1 MRNNTIQHRYNRD
14 CSCRSRGRS
23 HLSSY
28 LPKVFWPVFA
38 FMTVFIGL
46 SFTAG
51 AADTIR
57 VNIPRVTV
65 TMARSYNFTSA
76 ANSVYVPV
84 EFNSTM
90 SADKVADYIEE
101 SNAFLFDHYGEDVV
115 EISGVSDDFGTIYL
129 DIKPNTGIK
138 RVLLITSTGS
148 GSKVIT
154 VVQAGDTPEPEP
166 EPEPEPDEKFN
177 IPGNWKM
184 VRHYTDETG
193 NNYVTDITFYDGL
206 GYPSQIVNVGASP
219 TGNRNIVTPIVYDR
233 MRRSDSVLFL
243 PYASATVNTIKEESA
258 PLQGQSSFY
267 GTMFGTGESG
277 HAKTRRVYEPSELNR
292 VSLEHK
298 PGSAYTNKNVS
309 YSYETN
315 GANEVVNMSAGSF
328 NGALFVSTYPYYDSG
343 RLFKDVVTDEDGNTL
358 TTYTDVTGKVIMEKR
373 GTDNE
378 TYYVYDDRGFLSW
391 VITPKGSAVL
401 SSCAKDIPGTNNYT
415 FARGMTSSF
424 AAEHCYV
431 YIRDYMGNIIEKN
444 IPGAGISEYVYDK
457 GGRLVLERDA
467 NLKGKNR
474 WIYHVYDNIG
484 REIECNLVQ
493 GTSSVTR
500 ASAQTNYNN
509 LSINNS
515 YPQLGG
521 GTPDTPPSAIGDF
534 TLICKLSQTR
544 FGGGVYRTATSTQT
558 SSFTVPSYLA
568 FSPVSGVAESADLDN
583 VKVIGYKLYEKIAML
598 DGSEN
603 GNAGSSNTSYIER
616 AFHYD
621 RRGRVMQVVEKNSTG
636 GISRTSTKY
645 DFRGNILAVNE
656 SHSAG
661 SLAITKGTVY
671 SYDQRGRLLSER
683 VSVNGVEKATVNYSY
698 DALGNLTGKSYGN
711 GVTDNLQYNIQ
722 GWGTVSQTVKGS
734 ETLYSQRLRYYDAEK
749 GSGLYN
755 GNISEWRMQQG
766 TNAAST
772 YRYGYDGLGRLTTSS
787 RYAGSGASATNS
799 WCERGIDYDLNGN
812 IVTLQRFGSN
822 SITAEDNLLYGYS
835 GNRLTALTGSSQ
847 GVELNASY
855 SYDAGG
861 NMLYDGRRGLGIS
874 YNMLNLPA
882 KVVEKTGA
890 TVADGAV
897 KAEYLYSADGIKQR
911 VVDGAGSNGYLYLGT
926 LVLSKSG
933 ESYSLAS
940 TGFGGGRIIG
950 AANNSCLAYYYGTDH
965 LGSVRVITDG
975 SGSVVERNDYY
986 PMGMRTATGNGYPQ
1000 LATNLY
1006 KYNGKEVQTI
1016 GNLGFTDYGARMYD
1030 DFTGRWFVPDPLAE
1044 KYASMSPY
1052 MYCGGNPIMYIDTD
1066 GKKIVISGTLKEK
1079 ALEQLQGRMKGAITL
1094 NMDENDGALNYTVNN
1109 TAKKLK
1115 GNAKLLARIIDDQ
1128 SITVNLITTH
1138 EYQTSTENLMVG
1150 GSFMGNK
1157 VSIDSDG
1164 NTLVNAFQEVNPN
1177 VLGDIDEFKNTPGK
1191 MIMHEVSESYAGA
1204 QISKKTGINA
1214 PMATK
1219 EQGEDPYSVYRK
1231 AHNRA
1236 TPQNTVK
1243 DIFYDRYGDRT
1254 DDIQKAVRVEWYV
1267 TKGFRK
1273 RIIQKL

>member
-14 CSCRSRGRS
+14 CSRSSRS

-28 LPKVFWPVFA
+28 LPKAFWPVFA
-38 FMTVFIGL
+38 FITVFLGL
-46 SFTAG
+46 SFAAN

-65 TMARSYNFTSA
+65 TMARNYNFTSA

-101 SNAFLFDHYGEDVV
+101 SNVFLFDHYGEDVV
-115 EISGVSDDFGTIYL
+115 EIGGVSDDFGTIYL

-138 RVLLITSTGS
+138 RDLLITSTS
-148 GSKVIT
+148 SDSKVIT

-193 NNYVTDITFYDGL
+193 NNYITDITFYDGL

-267 GTMFGTGESG
+267 GSMFGTGESSY
-277 HAKTRRVYEPSELNR
+277 AKTRRVYEPSELNR
-292 VSLEHK
+292 LSQEYK
-298 PGSAYTNKNVS
+298 PGSAYTSKHVS

-315 GANEVVNMSAGSF
+315 SANEVFNLRVNSST
-328 NGALFVSTYPYYDSG
+328 GAMHTDSSYPYYDVG
-343 RLFKDVVTDEDGNTL
+343 TLFKDVATDEDGKVF
-358 TTYTDVTGKVIMEKR
+358 TTYKDVAGRLIMEKR
-373 GTDNE
+373 GTDSK

-391 VITPKGSAVL
+391 VVTPAGSALL
-401 SSCAKDIPGTNNYT
+401 SSSANWSK
-415 FARGMTSSF
+415 TS
-424 AAEHCYV
+424 ANAVNHCYI
-431 YIRDYMGNIIEKN
+431 YNHDYRGNITEKS
-444 IPGAGISEYVYDK
+444 IPGAGTSEYVYDK

-500 ASAQTNYNN
+500 ASAQTKYDNI
-509 LSINNS
+509 SPDNS

-521 GTPDTPPSAIGDF
+521 GTPDTPPSIVGNF

-544 FGGGVYRTATSTQT
+544 FGGGVYRTASSTQT
-558 SSFTVPSYLA
+558 SSFTVPAYLA
-568 FSPVSGVAESADLDN
+568 FSPVSGVAESVDLDN
-583 VKVIGYKLYEKIAML
+583 VKIIGYKLYEKIALL

-603 GNAGSSNTSYIER
+603 GNTGNTSYIER

-621 RRGRVMQVVEKNSTG
+621 RKGRVMQVVEKNSTG
-636 GISRTSTKY
+636 GISRTSAKY

-656 SHSAG
+656 NHSAG
-661 SLAITKGTVY
+661 SLTITKGTVY
-671 SYDQRGRLLSER
+671 SYDQRGRMLSER

-698 DALGNLTGKSYGN
+698 DALGNLTEKSYGN

-772 YRYGYDGLGRLTTSS
+772 YRYSYDGLGRLTESS
-787 RYAGSGASATNS
+787 RYAGTATSATNS
-799 WCERGIDYDLNGN
+799 WCEKGIDYDLNGN
-812 IVTLQRFGSN
+812 IVTLQRFGS
-822 SITAEDNLLYGYS
+822 SASAAEDNLLYGYT
-835 GNRLTALTGSSQ
+835 GNRLIALTGSSK
-847 GVELNASY
+847 GTALNASY

-874 YNMLNLPA
+874 YNILNLPA
-882 KVVEKTGA
+882 KVVEKAGTTA
-890 TVADGAV
+890 ADGAV

-911 VVDGAGSNGYLYLGT
+911 VVDATDSNGYLYLGT
-926 LVLSKSG
+926 LVLSKDG
-933 ESYSLAS
+933 ESYTLSS

-950 AANNSCLAYYYGTDH
+950 GAGNSCLAYYYGTDH
-965 LGSVRVITDG
+965 LGSVRVITDS

-986 PMGMRTATGNGYPQ
+986 PMGMRTATGNSYPQ
-1000 LATNLY
+1000 LTTNLY
-1006 KYNGKEVQTI
+1006 KYNGKELQTV
-1016 GNLGFTDYGARMYD
+1016 GGLGFTDYGARMYD

-1052 MYCGGNPIMYIDTD
+1052 MYCGGNPIMFFDKD
-1066 GKKIVISGTLKEK
+1066 GKIWDTFIDVGFLIYDVGS
-1079 ALEQLQGRMKGAITL
+1079 AIYYHATG
-1094 NMDENDGALNYTVNN
+1094 EHE
-1109 TAKKLK
+1109 TAKGYWVDAGIDAVAAAIPFVPAGVTKLPKLIGK
-1115 GNAKLLARIIDDQ
+1115 GSNAIEKSVD
-1128 SITVNLITTH
+1128 
-1138 EYQTSTENLMVG
+1138 
-1150 GSFMGNK
+1150 
-1157 VSIDSDG
+1157 
-1164 NTLVNAFQEVNPN
+1164 
-1177 VLGDIDEFKNTPGK
+1177 
-1191 MIMHEVSESYAGA
+1191 
-1204 QISKKTGINA
+1204 ISKTAKVIDKTSDVKKVAIKKETVTSVSNIVDKTSSAHKGLTNEELVIKAANKANKAIPGIGSVVG
-1214 PMATK
+1214 TK
-1219 EQGEDPYSVYRK
+1219 KHVY
-1231 AHNRA
+1231 AEEL
-1236 TPQNTVK
+1236 
-1243 DIFYDRYGDRT
+1243 IDRYQMIFGDRGLKT
-1254 DDIQKAVRVEWYV
+1254 NEYFNKGSGKRGYLDVHD
-1267 TKGFRK
+1267 TKNN
-1273 RIIQKL
+1273 IIYDFKFGKNPHMKQRQINKYMESFPGSIVVPVKVPLLP